1 MLSIRAQ
8 RKPVTVSGNLKKKPI
23 KLIRPVIVHMRQA
36 IIILVFCYICSSCN
50 NTDQVVNQVNPSS
63 NNLQIVKSQFNKV
76 ELGYYVDYKK
86 SPITKVYFPDK
97 AEPTLLSIVNFIEES
112 KVQNSCTLDLNIPD
126 GHIEILKDSVTLL
139 HLEFI
144 LKGDCKGFYSD
155 FSNKPKKYDISPEGI
170 LELTKLMRLT
180 KR

>member
-1 MLSIRAQ
+1 
-8 RKPVTVSGNLKKKPI
+8 
-23 KLIRPVIVHMRQA
+23 MRQA

-50 NTDQVVNQVNPSS
+50 NTDQVVNHDNPSL
-63 NNLQIVKSQFNKV
+63 NDLHIVKSQFNKV
-76 ELGYYVDYKK
+76 NLGYYVDFKK
-86 SPITKVYFPDK
+86 SPITRVYFPDK
-97 AEPTLLSIVNFIEES
+97 ADSKWLNYIDFIKES